1 MTRRF
6 LDETSFTF
14 RSLRSRNFRLFFAGQ
29 GTSQSG
35 TWMQMVATGIL
46 VLRLTDSGLAL
57 GLSLAA
63 QMGPVLVL
71 GAWAGVMTD
80 RVDRHRWLLGTQ
92 VAGAV
97 VATAMAALVLS
108 GREELWSVFVL
119 TAIAGTVTALE
130 NPARRAFVVD
140 LVADDDVP
148 NAVGLNSALMTGSR
162 VIGPAVAGALIAG
175 PGIAWCF
182 VVNALTYVPQVVLFA
197 RMDRSAFRPHE
208 RIARAKGQLR
218 EGLRYAWDDPELR
231 LPLLLVSAVGTLAFN
246 FSVVLP
252 LLAIRDLD
260 GDAATYTWL
269 FSVMSVGSVIG
280 ALAVARRT
288 TADAA
293 FLARATVLMGVAI
306 CALAVA
312 PNVPSAYLLA
322 LPVGMTSIY
331 VISGMNAVVQL
342 RAVPSM
348 RGRVLALTAVV
359 FLGSTPIGGPIVG
372 WISEELGARAGLAVG
387 GFTCIVA
394 AGLVLRSLRGA
405 AQARTAGDR
414 WASDQLRPAS
424 TSTS

>member
-1 MTRRF
+1 
-6 LDETSFTF
+6 
-14 RSLRSRNFRLFFAGQ
+14 
-29 GTSQSG
+29 
-35 TWMQMVATGIL
+35 
-46 VLRLTDSGLAL
+46 
-57 GLSLAA
+57 
-63 QMGPVLVL
+63 
-71 GAWAGVMTD
+71 
-80 RVDRHRWLLGTQ
+80 
-92 VAGAV
+92 
-97 VATAMAALVLS
+97 
-108 GREELWSVFVL
+108 
-119 TAIAGTVTALE
+119 
-130 NPARRAFVVD
+130 
-140 LVADDDVP
+140 
-148 NAVGLNSALMTGSR
+148 
-162 VIGPAVAGALIAG
+162 
-175 PGIAWCF
+175 
-182 VVNALTYVPQVVLFA
+182 
-197 RMDRSAFRPHE
+197 
-208 RIARAKGQLR
+208 
-218 EGLRYAWDDPELR
+218 
-231 LPLLLVSAVGTLAFN
+231 
-246 FSVVLP
+246 VLP